1 MAASRVAI
9 LHSSRGRSIEEL
21 REGNMFQQFQD
32 LSDLNLA
39 QLGAANLTLGAILA
53 AALVT
58 LAFMIASWLIGKAM
72 RRLRQRTREGN
83 AALYLSEKV
92 LTYGLVFV
100 GLVTGL
106 STLGLDLSSLTVFA
120 GAIGIGLGLG
130 LQGVVKEFISGL
142 VLISDRAVHI
152 GDYVELPEG
161 TRGVVQEIGP
171 RATRIRNNDNV
182 YLLVPNSKL
191 IENTMI
197 NWTLRGDTR
206 RIHVPFRVA
215 YGADKEKVRDAVLA
229 AAREVP
235 FTTPDTDTRRTQVW
249 MTGYEESWLEFELVV
264 WPTLEAVKRPKAM
277 NAAYTWA
284 IDDALRK
291 ACIEIPYPQ
300 REVRVRSF
308 FGHEGEDALRTL
320 RLEHG
325 KAPEEAPVETS
336 TNDAA
341 DDLMRPPP
349 EPEPEDLEEEETAR
363 QA

>member
-1 MAASRVAI
+1 VLFGIVA
-9 LHSSRGRSIEEL
+9 
-21 REGNMFQQFQD
+21 
-32 LSDLNLA
+32 
-39 QLGAANLTLGAILA
+39 
-53 AALVT
+53 
-58 LAFMIASWLIGKAM
+58 
-72 RRLRQRTREGN
+72 
-83 AALYLSEKV
+83 
-92 LTYGLVFV
+92 
-100 GLVTGL
+100 GL
-106 STLGLDLSSLTVFA
+106 STIGLDFTSLAVFA

-130 LQGVVKEFISGL
+130 LQGIVKEFVSGL

-152 GDYVELPEG
+152 GDYVELPDG

-197 NWTLRGDTR
+197 NWTLRGHTR
-206 RIHVPFRVA
+206 RIHVPFKVA

-229 AAREVP
+229 AAHDVP
-235 FTTPDTDTRRTQVW
+235 FTLPDTQMQKTQVW
-249 MTGYEESWLEFELVV
+249 MTGFDESALNFELVV

-300 REVRVRSF
+300 REIRVRSF
-308 FGHEGEDALRTL
+308 FGHEGEDALAAL
-320 RLEHG
+320 NLESG
-325 KAPEEAPVETS
+325 EEAPAPLALPT

-341 DDLMRPPP
+341 EDLMQP
-349 EPEPEDLEEEETAR
+349 EPEPEPDEREDEALAHKR
-363 QA
+363 AV